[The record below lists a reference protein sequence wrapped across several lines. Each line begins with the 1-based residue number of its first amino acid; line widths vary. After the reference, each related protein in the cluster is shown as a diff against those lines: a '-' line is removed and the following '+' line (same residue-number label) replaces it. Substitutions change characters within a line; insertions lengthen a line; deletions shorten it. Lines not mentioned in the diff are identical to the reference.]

1 MTDQPGPVDLENIR
15 SIGIRSLE
23 ILCGCGHR
31 VEVNVDQ
38 FPGHYTV
45 PAMTRFFR
53 CQACGKR
60 PKTSRPNGADMR
72 RYPMGSGNLITEQ
85 RGPNRI

>member
-1 MTDQPGPVDLENIR
+1 MDLQNMR

-23 ILCGCGHR
+23 ILCGCGRR

-45 PAMTRFFR
+45 PSMTRFFSMPEVR
-53 CQACGKR
+53 EA
-60 PKTSRPNGADMR
+60 A
-72 RYPMGSGNLITEQ
+72 
-85 RGPNRI
+85 